1 MSLSAAPGDR
11 RRVTQG
17 GTDLPRPRIAR
28 VSVNESSGVNYGE
41 LADSV
46 GFLLRR
52 AQLSV
57 VGHLIGVLAPLE
69 LRPAQFS
76 VLALIEANPD
86 LGQSELCEALGI
98 QRPNFVAMLDELESR
113 GLTKR
118 RPSRLDRRIKTL
130 VLTPKGTRVFRR
142 AVTVHAAHEA
152 RLLRLLGAA
161 GRSQFESLLQRL
173 VEPD

>member
-1 MSLSAAPGDR
+1 MSLSAAPGDAR
-11 RRVTQG
+11 RATPGEPV
-17 GTDLPRPRIAR
+17 LPRPRTVR
-28 VSVNESSGVNYGE
+28 VGVDESSAVNYGE

-57 VGHLIGVLAPLE
+57 LGHLIGALAPLE

-152 RLLRLLGAA
+152 RLLRRLGAS
-161 GRSQFESLLQRL
+161 GRSQFEMLLQRL

>member
-1 MSLSAAPGDR
+1 MIDACDMR
-11 RRVTQG
+11 RAIQG
-17 GTDLPRPRIAR
+17 GPDLPRLRTVR
-28 VSVNESSGVNYGE
+28 VRADESSGVNYGE

-57 VGHLIGVLAPLE
+57 LGRLIGALAPLE

-130 VLTPKGTRVFRR
+130 ALTPKGTRVFRR
-142 AVTVHAAHEA
+142 AVTVHAANEA
-152 RLLRLLGAA
+152 RLLRRLGAT
-161 GRSQFESLLQRL
+161 GRSQFELLLQRL
-173 VEPD
+173 LEPD